1 MAKYVTK
8 QREKLLACL
17 TEQADKQ
24 ITARQIAEILTADK
38 ISISAVYR
46 NLAALEE
53 EGILKRIVREG
64 TLSLIH
70 ISPDIIR
77 LRENSPGSQPM
88 EIIAT
93 LPPSLAAASTFAKMC
108 IRDSLAGDCKTVPR
122 RFLGFFQ
129 FSLFCTTSFYL
140 L

>member
-17 TEQADKQ
+17 TKQADKQ

-53 EGILKRIVREG
+53 EGILKRIVEKE
-64 TLSLIH
+64 
-70 ISPDIIR
+70 PEKFIIN
-77 LRENSPGSQPM
+77 L
-88 EIIAT
+88 
-93 LPPSLAAASTFAKMC
+93 
-108 IRDSLAGDCKTVPR
+108 
-122 RFLGFFQ
+122 
-129 FSLFCTTSFYL
+129 
-140 L
+140 